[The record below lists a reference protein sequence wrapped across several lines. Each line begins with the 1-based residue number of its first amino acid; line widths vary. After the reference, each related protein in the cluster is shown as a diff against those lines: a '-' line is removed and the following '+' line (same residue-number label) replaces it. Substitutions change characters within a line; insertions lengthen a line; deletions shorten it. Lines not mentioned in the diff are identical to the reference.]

1 MINKIL
7 LVLTYKIKLLFF
19 KINWRNNNKHNF
31 TTVNNIFPINIVKI
45 GKYTYGPLNI
55 YNNEKDNSGL
65 QIGNLCSIAL
75 DVKFILGGNHF
86 TNRLLTYPIE
96 PMLRNSGKAG
106 SYSKGKIIIGHDC
119 WIGNGAIILSGVNIG
134 NGSIVAAGAIVTKS
148 FPPYSVIGGSP
159 AKLLKRRFSDEIINE
174 LNKSQDIY
182 DRIESESINDFNIFQ
197 IEINELDELSSII
210 KKI

>member
-1 MINKIL
+1 
-7 LVLTYKIKLLFF
+7 
-19 KINWRNNNKHNF
+19 
-31 TTVNNIFPINIVKI
+31 
-45 GKYTYGPLNI
+45 
-55 YNNEKDNSGL
+55 
-65 QIGNLCSIAL
+65 
-75 DVKFILGGNHF
+75 
-86 TNRLLTYPIE
+86 
-96 PMLRNSGKAG
+96 MLRNSGKAG

-119 WIGNGAIILSGVNIG
+119 WIGNGAIILSGISIG

-182 DRIESESINDFNIFQ
+182 DRIESENINDLNIFQ